1 MGIRPKESLVGIVGA
16 LGSLYGANKLVQIQS
31 GFSQYNR
38 DITRNISRQ
47 TEVIN
52 RQTELQAYGFQSI
65 LELQAGTMYGI
76 SKVANSINILE
87 LELSKVTNI
96 LQRQEMREDKVGD
109 LKLIILEI
117 DEALDFVD
125 SIKKEYT
132 PWATFQ
138 TRLLLDLIG
147 EKKIKIHD
155 FKHLP
160 PTEIKYVKNILNRA
174 EDTYRE
180 CTSLLEDSGTA
191 EDHESL
197 ISIMKRIISLEQENS
212 KSKKSTRKQREKVQ
226 EQKANTSKQIFELT
240 NYPPSEQQNIIR
252 KNKLKSQK
260 SRLKQLKDREQSLAR
275 KDAANQSTQEK
286 IISAFKS
293 ISHLTPH
300 NSKLS

>member
-1 MGIRPKESLVGIVGA
+1 MGIRPKESLVGIFGA

-38 DITRNISRQ
+38 DITGNISRQ

-174 EDTYRE
+174 EDTHRE
-180 CTSLLEDSGTA
+180 CTSLLED
-191 EDHESL
+191 
-197 ISIMKRIISLEQENS
+197 
-212 KSKKSTRKQREKVQ
+212 
-226 EQKANTSKQIFELT
+226 
-240 NYPPSEQQNIIR
+240 
-252 KNKLKSQK
+252 
-260 SRLKQLKDREQSLAR
+260 
-275 KDAANQSTQEK
+275 
-286 IISAFKS
+286 
-293 ISHLTPH
+293 
-300 NSKLS
+300 